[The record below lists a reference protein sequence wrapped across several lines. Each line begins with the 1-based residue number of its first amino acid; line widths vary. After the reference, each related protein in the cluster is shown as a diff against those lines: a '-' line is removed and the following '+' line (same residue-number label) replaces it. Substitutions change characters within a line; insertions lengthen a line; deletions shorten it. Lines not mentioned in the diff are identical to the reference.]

1 MDFVLKR
8 KGGVPL
14 HDQLLAQLE
23 LRILTGVLAPGQR
36 LPSVRALARRLGLHA
51 NTVSSA
57 YRDLERAGHVE
68 LRRGAGVYVRAGTP
82 AALEEARGLDEMI
95 RLALSAA
102 FRKGHSGAEIR
113 TAVERWLRAAPP
125 ERVVIVDPRHE
136 TLQILGH
143 EIHTALG
150 VSVAGCTPEEL
161 EREPALASGALIV
174 VLPYHAAKV
183 LRAAPGVPT
192 ETVRVCGSE
201 DDQKA
206 VLSLPAGSTVL
217 LVSGSPILLQ
227 IAAAVIG
234 GLRGDELLVTG
245 RLVTKRAEWRRVL
258 PAADLVLADALS
270 AATVREAR
278 PRRMRELRILG
289 DEDLARI
296 RQALSLAEPSA

>member
-1 MDFVLKR
+1 
-8 KGGVPL
+8 
-14 HDQLLAQLE
+14 
-23 LRILTGVLAPGQR
+23 
-36 LPSVRALARRLGLHA
+36 
-51 NTVSSA
+51 
-57 YRDLERAGHVE
+57 
-68 LRRGAGVYVRAGTP
+68 
-82 AALEEARGLDEMI
+82 
-95 RLALSAA
+95 
-102 FRKGHSGAEIR
+102 
-113 TAVERWLRAAPP
+113 
-125 ERVVIVDPRHE
+125 
-136 TLQILGH
+136 
-143 EIHTALG
+143 
-150 VSVAGCTPEEL
+150 
-161 EREPALASGALIV
+161 